1 MPTAEDLGIRTDREL
16 RRALDRRHLLFL
28 SIGEII
34 GAGWLFAPLYAVSY
48 AGAAALISWILAGII
63 ILLIAF
69 ANAEVASA
77 IPKSG
82 ALVRYP
88 HYIFG
93 GFAGFLL
100 GWSYFLAITA
110 VPPTEAL
117 TATRYLSFFFPQLY
131 NSTTGTLTAIGYVVA
146 YLFLALFAYVNYMG
160 VKAVGDVV
168 YGVGWWKL
176 LIPSI
181 TAIIMIALAFNP
193 ANFTAGGGFIPTSGT
208 SPYTGWAAIF
218 YAMPTGGVL
227 FAYLGFRQAIEY
239 GGEGRNP
246 SRDIPFAVIAA
257 TLIAMVIYILLE
269 ISFIGAIHWNVIG
282 VKEGAWSALRSSSIS
297 KAPIAQ
303 LFESLRYVVPWAA
316 AFIAAWLIVFLTDA
330 VISPAG
336 TGFVSTGGATRALYG
351 VAADGYLPGWF
362 LTLSGTRIPK
372 WSLLTIF
379 ILGALYLLPFPTWQ
393 SIVSFTTVGRVLTYM
408 VIGGAAV
415 QALRRVAPDLPRAFR
430 LSAASVLA
438 PIATMAA
445 SLVIYWTGFG
455 TVSKFFL
462 AVFIGV
468 PIYFGYY
475 AYKRLNVKLP
485 VSLTLGFLDAIA
497 VALSFSYFYSVT
509 KGLKVPNDLALG
521 IYVLVTAIMIYAS
534 IAVLYSIG
542 SDYLKRELRA
552 GIWLPTYMLVITL
565 LSYYGSFGLHKVVA
579 FPIDT
584 VIAAIITL
592 AFHYW
597 AVYSGFR
604 TRALDQI
611 AEELK
616 R

>member
-1 MPTAEDLGIRTDREL
+1 MAEDFGIRTDREL
-16 RRALDRRHLLFL
+16 RRALDRRRLLFL

-34 GAGWLFAPLYAVSY
+34 GAGWLFAPMYAASY
-48 AGAAALISWILAGII
+48 AGGAALLAWIIAGVI

-69 ANAEVASA
+69 ANAEIASA

-88 HYIFG
+88 HYVFG

-131 NSTTGTLTAIGYVVA
+131 NTSTGTLTVLGYVVA
-146 YLFLALFAYVNYMG
+146 YLFLALFVYVNYMG

-208 SPYTGWAAIF
+208 APYTGWAAVF

-246 SRDIPFAVIAA
+246 SKDIPFAVISAI
-257 TLIAMVIYILLE
+257 LIAMIIYMLLE
-269 ISFIGAIHWNVIG
+269 LAFIGAIHWDVIG
-282 VKEGAWSALRSSSIS
+282 IKEGAWSALRTSSIS

-303 LFESLRYVVPWAA
+303 LLESLKFVIPAA
-316 AFIAAWLIVFLTDA
+316 AALLTAWVIVFLTDA
-330 VISPAG
+330 VVSPAG

-351 VAADGYLPGWF
+351 VAADGYLPSWF
-362 LTLSGTRIPK
+362 LTLSRTKIPK
-372 WSLLTIF
+372 WSLITIA

-408 VIGGAAV
+408 VIGGIAV
-415 QALRRVAPDLPRAFR
+415 QALRRTAPELPRAFK
-430 LSAASVLA
+430 LWAMPVLA
-438 PIATMAA
+438 PLATLAA
-445 SLVIYWTGFG
+445 SLVIYWSGFG

-462 AVFIGV
+462 AVFIGL

-475 AYKRLNVKLP
+475 AYKRLNVRLP
-485 VSLTLGFLDAIA
+485 ISLTLGLIDAVGIA
-497 VALSFSYFYSVT
+497 ASFSYFYGLT
-509 KGLKVPNDLALG
+509 KGLKVYNDMGLFMY
-521 IYVLVTAIMIYAS
+521 IIVTALLVYISM
-534 IAVLYSIG
+534 AVLYYLG
-542 SDYLKRELRA
+542 SEYLRKEFRA
-552 GIWLPTYMLVITL
+552 GVWLPTYMIVITV
-565 LSYYGSFGLHKVVA
+565 LSYYGSFGLHKVIP
-579 FPIDT
+579 FPVDT
-584 VIAAIITL
+584 VIAAVVTL
-592 AFHYW
+592 IFHYW
-597 AVYSGFR
+597 AVYSAFR
-604 TRALDQI
+604 TKAIDQI
-611 AEELK
+611 IEEMK
-616 R
+616 K